1 MGYDFEPREIQSFD
15 VAGDLA
21 PEIGQR
27 LARYRRP
34 GVPPGELVTEYGS
47 GPWLVVD
54 VLPITVR
61 PGWVRVYVVPA
72 EGLSAPWEDD
82 DPAPS

>member
-21 PEIGQR
+21 PEIGQP

-54 VLPITVR
+54 VLPITGAGVTLMLE
-61 PGWVRVYVVPA
+61 PLV
-72 EGLSAPWEDD
+72 LSAL
-82 DPAPS
+82 